1 MQVDF
6 QKIDGFIG
14 QYEPDKSS
22 LIQVLQD
29 IQKEYRYLPKEALV
43 HLSEKLDVPLS
54 HTYNVVTFYNAFSLI
69 PKGKH
74 HVNVCMG
81 TACHVRGASNI
92 LEKFER
98 ELKIDSGQTTNDK
111 EFSLDQVG
119 CLGAC
124 ALGPIITINED
135 YHGQMEL
142 KKVDRIL
149 RQYKKDKKAAQKD

>member
-6 QKIDGFIG
+6 QKIDEFID
-14 QYEPDKSS
+14 QYKMDKNP

-29 IQKEYRYLPKEALV
+29 IQQEYRYLPKEALV

-54 HTYNVVTFYNAFSLI
+54 HTYSVVMFYNAFSLI

-81 TACHVRGASNI
+81 TACHVRGASSI

-98 ELKIDSGQTTNDK
+98 ELKIGPGQTTEDK

-124 ALGPIITINED
+124 ALGPIATVNED

-149 RQYKKDKKAAQKD
+149 RQYKKNKEAAHKE